1 MFAGLKILVFLT
13 CLVGPALFGYLLGSI
28 PFGYIVGRIHGID
41 LTKEGSGSTGSTNVL
56 RLVGKKA
63 AAIVLVLDFL
73 KGFLSVYLVSTLL
86 RLFVFGGLNG
96 VEIIGLVNFASVV
109 SAIFCLVGHCKSVWI
124 GFKGGKAV
132 ASGVGILWGLN
143 WLVGLIVS
151 VIWILTVVISR
162 YSSLGAILAV
172 SAAPFAM
179 FFVTKSLILTGYCII
194 GTVYTL
200 WKHKANIQRLIK
212 GEEPKVGG
220 QPQGGH

>member
-1 MFAGLKILVFLT
+1 MPGLQILAL
-13 CLVGPALFGYLLGSI
+13 LVLFGCPALFGYLLGSI
-28 PFGYIVGRIHGID
+28 PFGYIVGKMHGID

-56 RLVGKKA
+56 RSIGKKA

-73 KGFLSVYLVSTLL
+73 KGFLTVFIVSTFL
-86 RLFVFGGLNG
+86 RSLYSVS
-96 VEIIGLVNFASVV
+96 EIPDYMSRAVHLSCTI
-109 SAIFCLVGHCKSVWI
+109 SAIFCLIGHCKSIWI
-124 GFKGGKAV
+124 SFKGGKAV

-220 QPQGGH
+220 QPQDGH